1 MNIMQTAKI
10 HSIDPPSNATIL
22 LGLSILNIAYDITV
36 LPSARNITI
45 YQIIDDQHTRMR
57 LAISGDMSGFCLVDE
72 SNQLITV
79 NVLSS
84 TFSVPNSEYH
94 IYVGA
99 NFVKHNET
107 NEPINKL
114 PHSSWILRTGIY

>member
-1 MNIMQTAKI
+1 MNIMKTAKI
-10 HSIDPPSNATIL
+10 YSTDPPNNTTIP
-22 LGLSILNIAYDITV
+22 LGLSMLNITYDITV

-45 YQIIDDQHTRMR
+45 YQIIDDRHTRMR
-57 LAISGDMSGFCLVDE
+57 LAISGDMSGFCSVDE

-84 TFSVPNSEYH
+84 TFSIPNSEYH
-94 IYVGA
+94 IHVSP